1 MWKTWPDAWLS
12 VASFEMLGGRICC
25 RSGNNTC
32 IAAHFKPWLH
42 RVQKKR
48 RLRRRVYSVPGP
60 NAVWHIDG
68 YDKLSRYGITIHGCV
83 DGFSR
88 QIIWLNAGV
97 SHKNPNIIATY
108 YIESIWKQHVPTKV
122 TRRLR
127 NRERPC
133 WDYTKNSPRR
143 NHRDEYAGNR
153 SFLYGKST
161 QNQRIECLWGM
172 VRRQGMQYWIN
183 FFQELAESGFHD
195 GGYLDQ
201 ELSRFCFLEMVQV
214 WQADKNCFLKK

>member
-12 VASFEMLGGRICC
+12 VVSFEMLGGRICC

-127 NRERPC
+127 NRERLC
-133 WDYTKNSPRR
+133 WDYTKNSPK
-143 NHRDEYAGNR
+143 
-153 SFLYGKST
+153 KS
-161 QNQRIECLWGM
+161 QRWVCW
-172 VRRQGMQYWIN
+172 
-183 FFQELAESGFHD
+183 
-195 GGYLDQ
+195 
-201 ELSRFCFLEMVQV
+201 
-214 WQADKNCFLKK
+214 